1 MNRIPG
7 DHPDLQEIMK
17 KKTVRH
23 IQEMKGR
30 EKIAMLTAY
39 DAAIAGL
46 LDGCGI
52 DILLVGDSLG
62 MVVLGYESTVPV
74 TMEEMLHHAAAVRRG
89 SPNALVIADMP
100 FGSFQV
106 SPEQAVENGLRFMKE
121 GGCDGVKVEGG
132 GEVCRTVRALVRAG
146 VPVMG
151 HLGVTPQTAGL
162 LGGYGVQGRK
172 PEAARQMIADADRL
186 VEAGVFSLVLE
197 CIPEELAQVISDRVA
212 VPTLGIGA
220 GIHCDGQVL
229 VTNDLLGLFDRF
241 TPHFVKKYLELAP
254 MIREAVAGFRDD
266 VRQGRFPGPEHS
278 FSSDT
283 DFSDLAGS

>member
-1 MNRIPG
+1 
-7 DHPDLQEIMK
+7 MK

-23 IQEMKGR
+23 IREMKGR

-39 DAAIAGL
+39 DAAMAGL
-46 LDGCGI
+46 LDACGI

-62 MVVLGYESTVPV
+62 MVVLGYETTVPV
-74 TMEEMLHHAAAVRRG
+74 TMEEMLHHVAAVRRG

-106 SPEQAVENGLRFMKE
+106 SPEKAVANGIRFMKE

-132 GEVCRTVRALVRAG
+132 EEVCETVQALVRAG

-162 LGGYGVQGRK
+162 LGGYGVQGRS
-172 PEAARQMIADADRL
+172 PEAARRMLADARRL
-186 VEAGVFSLVLE
+186 ADAGVFSLVLE
-197 CIPEELAQVISDRVA
+197 CIPEELARVITGQVP

-220 GIHCDGQVL
+220 GVHCDGQVL

-241 TPHFVKKYLELAP
+241 TPHFVRKYLELAP
-254 MIREAVAGFRDD
+254 LIREAVTGFRDD
-266 VRQGRFPGPEHS
+266 VRHERFPGPEHS

-283 DFSDLAGS
+283 DYSDLSSS

>member
-1 MNRIPG
+1 
-7 DHPDLQEIMK
+7 MK
-17 KKTVRH
+17 KKTVKH
-23 IQEMKGR
+23 IREMKGR
-30 EKIAMLTAY
+30 EKIVMLTAY
-39 DAAIAGL
+39 DASMAGL

-74 TMEEMLHHAAAVRRG
+74 TMEEMLHHVAAVRRG

-106 SPEQAVENGLRFMKE
+106 SPEQAVENGIRFMKE

-132 GEVCRTVRALVRAG
+132 GEVCATVRALVRAG

-162 LGGYGVQGRK
+162 LGGYGVQGRT
-172 PEAARQMIADADRL
+172 PEVARGMLADAARL

-197 CIPEELAQVISDRVA
+197 CIPEELARVITGRVA

-241 TPHFVKKYLELAP
+241 TPHFVRKYLELAP
-254 MIREAVAGFRDD
+254 MIREAVTGFRND
-266 VRQGRFPGPEHS
+266 VRAGSFPGPEHS

-283 DFSDLAGS
+283 DFSDLAGED

>member
-1 MNRIPG
+1 
-7 DHPDLQEIMK
+7 MK
-17 KKTVRH
+17 KKTVRD
-23 IQEMKGR
+23 IAQMKGR

-39 DAAIAGL
+39 DAAMAGL
-46 LDGCGI
+46 LDECGI

-74 TMEEMLHHAAAVRRG
+74 TMEEMLHHVAAVRRG

-100 FGSFQV
+100 FGSCQV
-106 SPEQAVENGLRFMKE
+106 SPEQAVANGIRFMKE

-132 GEVCRTVRALVRAG
+132 GDVCATVQALVRAG

-162 LGGYGVQGRK
+162 LGGYRVQGRSR
-172 PEAARQMIADADRL
+172 EAARRLLADADLLAR
-186 VEAGVFSLVLE
+186 AGVFSIVLE
-197 CIPEELAQVISDRVA
+197 CIPEELARLITERVP

-241 TPHFVKKYLELAP
+241 TPHFVKKYLQLAP
-254 MIREAVAGFRDD
+254 MIREAVSGFRND
-266 VRQGRFPGPEHS
+266 VRQGAFPGPEHS

-283 DFSDLAGS
+283 DFSDLAGT

>member
-1 MNRIPG
+1 MNLDPG
-7 DHPDLQEIMK
+7 LPGPYTTMK
-17 KKTVRH
+17 KKTVKH
-23 IQEMKGR
+23 IREMKGR
-30 EKIAMLTAY
+30 EKIVMLTAY
-39 DAAIAGL
+39 DAAMAGL
-46 LDGCGI
+46 LDDCGI

-74 TMEEMLHHAAAVRRG
+74 TMEEMLHHVAAVRRG

-106 SPEQAVENGLRFMKE
+106 SPERAVENGIRFMKE
-121 GGCDGVKVEGG
+121 GGCDGVKIEGG
-132 GEVCRTVRALVRAG
+132 GEACETVQALVRAG

-162 LGGYGVQGRK
+162 LGGYGVQGRTA
-172 PEAARQMIADADRL
+172 EAARRMLADAESL

-197 CIPEELAQVISDRVA
+197 CIPEELARVISRRVA

-241 TPHFVKKYLELAP
+241 TPHFVRKYAELAP
-254 MIREAVAGFRDD
+254 LIREAVTGFRTD
-266 VRQGRFPGPEHS
+266 VRQGAFPGPEHS
-278 FSSDT
+278 FSSET
-283 DFSDLAGS
+283 DFSDLSGTD